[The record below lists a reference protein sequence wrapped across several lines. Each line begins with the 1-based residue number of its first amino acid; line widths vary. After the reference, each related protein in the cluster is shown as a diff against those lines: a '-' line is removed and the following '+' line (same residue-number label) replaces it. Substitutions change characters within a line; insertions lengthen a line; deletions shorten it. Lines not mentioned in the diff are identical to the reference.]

1 MKMFR
6 FLWTFLLMVTL
17 SFGFTAC
24 SSDDEPKPEPEPIHK
39 PFFEFEKGS
48 YKVSSEAQTI
58 EVVVHTN
65 IKVSVTTMGEDSR
78 WINITNVQQTD
89 EYLRYQVNVKE
100 NTDEK
105 ERIGN
110 LVFSSASGKESLGAN
125 TIVIIQSGVTP

>member
-1 MKMFR
+1 MKLSEYFA
-6 FLWTFLLMVTL
+6 LMLMIVAIPFVF
-17 SFGFTAC
+17 SSC
-24 SSDDEPKPEPEPIHK
+24 SSDNELEPEPTPK
-39 PFFEFEKGS
+39 SFFEIEKGS

-65 IKVSVTTMGEDSR
+65 IKVSATTMGEDSQ
-78 WINITNVQQTD
+78 WITITNVLQD
-89 EYLRYQVNVKE
+89 DDYLTYQVNVKE

-125 TIVIIQSGVTP
+125 TIVIIQSGVIP

>member
-1 MKMFR
+1 MEHFA
-6 FLWTFLLMVTL
+6 LLLMIVAMPL
-17 SFGFTAC
+17 AFSSC
-24 SSDDEPKPEPEPIHK
+24 SDDEPKPEPEPTHK

-58 EVVVHTN
+58 EVVIHTN
-65 IKVSVTTMGEDSR
+65 IKVSATTMGEDSR

-89 EYLRYQVNVKE
+89 EYLTYQVNVKE